1 MIACEL
7 AIQMVLADY
16 VARIVV
22 KKLHQ
27 KTKRNCFV
35 RVNKLC
41 VGNLSI
47 VSRLFKVFGLVGVI
61 QGTFAV
67 GILRIFSHVISTFS
81 LLSVCELL
89 LAD

>member
-1 MIACEL
+1 M
-7 AIQMVLADY
+7 
-16 VARIVV
+16 
-22 KKLHQ
+22 
-27 KTKRNCFV
+27 
-35 RVNKLC
+35 NKLY

-47 VSRLFKVFGLVGVI
+47 VSRLYKVFGLVGVI